1 MCLRTH
7 DTGWGVGT
15 KDCSTPTRG
24 FSNILVALTLFSLLL
39 LLAEAFILQGE
50 VLSKVPTYTT
60 HHINY
65 ARGGGQSA
73 GQEHSTLP
81 A

>member
-1 MCLRTH
+1 MIQGEGLGPRI
-7 DTGWGVGT
+7 VP
-15 KDCSTPTRG
+15 SPTRG
-24 FSNILVALTLFSLLL
+24 FSNILVALTLFCLLL

>member
-1 MCLRTH
+1 MIQDGGLGPRI
-7 DTGWGVGT
+7 VP
-15 KDCSTPTRG
+15 SPTRG
-24 FSNILVALTLFSLLL
+24 FSNILVALTLFCLLL
-39 LLAEAFILQGE
+39 LLAEDFILQGE